1 MKRRPPR
8 STRTDTLFPDTTLFR
23 SALQHEVVDHNPDI
37 AVTPV
42 EQDRRPAR
50 YGRRGIDASDEALGG
65 GLLVTGRAVD
75 LPGQIE
81 AHDPIR
87 PNRKRRL
94 ENTRIDIIIF
104 DGVAGLNDLYPLQ
117 SRHRTNQLDLEIGR
131 ASCRERVGQ

>member
-87 PNRKRRL
+87 PNSTRRIVNKRI
-94 ENTRIDIIIF
+94 EIKIF
-104 DGVAGLNDLYPLQ
+104 DGVAGLKDLNPLHY
-117 SRHRTNQLDLEIGR
+117 SNRTQHITTETPPPG
-131 ASCRERVGQ
+131 